1 MDTESGP
8 THLHDCKNEAHYWV
22 LDGKNLG
29 VCKKCGATKQFNA
42 ERWVWQRRKV
52 IISKSK
58 ATD

>member
-1 MDTESGP
+1 MDPECGP
-8 THLHDCKNEAHYWV
+8 TRLHECKNEAHYWV

-29 VCKKCGATKQFNA
+29 ICKRCGATKQFNV

-52 IISKSK
+52 VISKSK

>member
-22 LDGKNLG
+22 LDGKNLC

-52 IISKSK
+52 VISKSK

>member
-1 MDTESGP
+1 MDAECGP
-8 THLHDCKNEAHYWV
+8 TSLHECKNEAHYWV

-52 IISKSK
+52 VISKSK
-58 ATD
+58 AAD